1 MQNVLN
7 AVPVHQTINIVHWY
21 YIKGP
26 DGPFLLTAKYKMRI
40 KEVKKLIKEDEQ
52 LDEIAMSPSSLR
64 AMASKIDAR
73 AGMEFEMYVP
83 DTERDSD
90 DYFEQEPD
98 YEYNESA
105 YDIQQIADFFHDGDY
120 NGRRQIQEFQSR
132 MEEAYFEWRDNKVSE
147 LWDEDGFE
155 FYVTW
160 VANNID
166 EVDIKEW
173 LGKVAGK
180 DLDDD
185 YTPGKQDILDYANYL
200 WGEDDDS
207 KHNAYEE
214 FREEHEND
222 FSDEDWLSEEGV
234 RDMDDAMRYYGDGDI
249 SWPYWTQPDSGGTV
263 TIEEVA
269 EAFGQAVGKPCKAGG
284 SYHSVK
290 KRPDA
295 NNQFYIVETDGS
307 LSEPDD
313 SADAGLEFVSPAMPI
328 EELFTDLKKIQ
339 TWMKE
344 TGCYTNEST
353 GLHMNVSVPGW
364 GPSDTGKGG
373 TLDYVKLVLLIG
385 DQYVLDE
392 FGRAGNNYCASGL
405 ENVQR
410 RIKTNTGLAEPLL
423 NQMKGHLN
431 DLASKAL
438 GVMSTSKYTSANVK
452 DGYVEFR
459 SPGGDWLKELES
471 GKNKIENTMLRFVVA
486 LDAATNPEKFRQ
498 EYLKKLYKLLA
509 PSGEK
514 STIEYFAR
522 YVAGELPKAA
532 LRSFVKQAQ
541 LERKIKR
548 QGEQFWWR
556 VDHLNKSAEVVAGTE
571 QEALA
576 LAAKEWGVTP
586 DYIKSAEVTNLG
598 RHAYNDL
605 AKPIEWAVTLR
616 PEVDPDFVRYVM
628 APSAY
633 IAGEMVRRSDPGLR
647 TADLF
652 ANPSNRQAGVNM
664 NNAPVRG
671 TTSPRPLPP
680 SDPRGNW
687 VVLSPR
693 DREVVYRFHAETRND
708 AESIK
713 WSWCNANGA
722 TDPDIYRLEHR
733 ATETPTQQTVNFG
746 RQYNIFRGMDSS
758 SVVATFV
765 ADTDQEAIARLAR
778 YQQENPGAEYNLERA
793 TNTNTRQPA
802 GGGNFTG
809 WWKIINSDGVE
820 LHRFNGVGNVQSDA
834 NNVARDWI
842 RQNPQY
848 AHTGL
853 NVVPV
858 MT

>member
-1 MQNVLN
+1 MRFKE
-7 AVPVHQTINIVHWY
+7 
-21 YIKGP
+21 IKP
-26 DGPFLLTAKYKMRI
+26 LA
-40 KEVKKLIKEDEQ
+40 EQQ
-52 LDEIAMSPSSLR
+52 LDEIAMSPTSLQKL
-64 AMASKIDAR
+64 AAQIDAR

-83 DTERDSD
+83 NAAGDPNDWDS
-90 DYFEQEPD
+90 EPD
-98 YEYNESA
+98 MEYNESA
-105 YDIQQIADFFHDGDY
+105 YSIQQIADFFHDGDY
-120 NGRRQIQEFQSR
+120 NDRSTIRDFTER

-173 LGKVAGK
+173 LGKVAGQ

-200 WGEDDDS
+200 WGEDDSS
-207 KHNAYEE
+207 KTDAYDE

-249 SWPYWTQPDSGGTV
+249 SWPYWTQPNSGGTI

-269 EAFGQAVGKPCKAGG
+269 EGFGEAVGKPCKPGG

-373 TLDYVKLVLLIG
+373 TLDYVKLVLLMG

-405 ENVQR
+405 ENVHR

-556 VDHLNKSAEVVAGTE
+556 VDHLNRSAEVVAGTE

-598 RHAYNDL
+598 PHAQNP
-605 AKPIEWAVTLR
+605 KP
-616 PEVDPDFVRYVM
+616 
-628 APSAY
+628 PS
-633 IAGEMVRRSDPGLR
+633 IR
-647 TADLF
+647 
-652 ANPSNRQAGVNM
+652 
-664 NNAPVRG
+664 
-671 TTSPRPLPP
+671 LPP
-680 SDPRGNW
+680 SDPTGNW

-693 DREVVYRFHAETRND
+693 GEEVVYRFHADTRND
-708 AESIK
+708 AERIK